1 MYVFAITNV
10 DSASLPWSFFVDVG
24 VPGDVKAID
33 ATRIVA
39 AATAKLSVEIKIR
52 VKNGNNHFLVTFLPL
67 LALANNI
74 NVFNV
79 GFWKPSLSLVVQF
92 TTPPIAVQ
100 R

>member
-39 AATAKLSVEIKIR
+39 AATAKLSVKIKIR
-52 VKNGNNHFLVTFLPL
+52 V
-67 LALANNI
+67 
-74 NVFNV
+74 
-79 GFWKPSLSLVVQF
+79 
-92 TTPPIAVQ
+92 
-100 R
+100 